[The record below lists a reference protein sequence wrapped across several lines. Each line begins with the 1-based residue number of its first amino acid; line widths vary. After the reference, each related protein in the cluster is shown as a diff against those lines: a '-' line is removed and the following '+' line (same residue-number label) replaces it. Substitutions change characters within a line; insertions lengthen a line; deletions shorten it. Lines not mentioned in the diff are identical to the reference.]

1 MTLINDEEFSDVYI
15 TPQKEAFIWSR
26 KTPYGLRP
34 VVFDDYEEFLA
45 EVEKGYEGEPSYLII
60 YKSYNYRVE
69 RTNSLYGVQYCV
81 RKMPRVVPDFKISV
95 FRRSWPAIFA
105 LSAVRRGCFWYR
117 VRPVPAKARLLL
129 RC

>member
-81 RKMPRVVPDFKISV
+81 RKMPRVVPDF
-95 FRRSWPAIFA
+95 
-105 LSAVRRGCFWYR
+105 
-117 VRPVPAKARLLL
+117 
-129 RC
+129 

>member
-81 RKMPRVVPDFKISV
+81 RKMPRVVPDFKNLGFPPIVASHLCSLG
-95 FRRSWPAIFA
+95 RA
-105 LSAVRRGCFWYR
+105 L
-117 VRPVPAKARLLL
+117 AKQHRI
-129 RC
+129 

>member
-34 VVFDDYEEFLA
+34 VVSDDYEEFLA

-60 YKSYNYRVE
+60 YKKLQLPGGEDQFPLR
-69 RTNSLYGVQYCV
+69 RTV
-81 RKMPRVVPDFKISV
+81 
-95 FRRSWPAIFA
+95 
-105 LSAVRRGCFWYR
+105 
-117 VRPVPAKARLLL
+117 L
-129 RC
+129 RTQNAAGGA

>member
-45 EVEKGYEGEPSYLII
+45 EVEKDMKAS
-60 YKSYNYRVE
+60 RV
-69 RTNSLYGVQYCV
+69 
-81 RKMPRVVPDFKISV
+81 I
-95 FRRSWPAIFA
+95 
-105 LSAVRRGCFWYR
+105 
-117 VRPVPAKARLLL
+117 
-129 RC
+129 

>member
-45 EVEKGYEGEPSYLII
+45 EVEKGYEGELSDYLQ
-60 YKSYNYRVE
+60 KLQLPGGEDQFPLR
-69 RTNSLYGVQYCV
+69 RTV
-81 RKMPRVVPDFKISV
+81 
-95 FRRSWPAIFA
+95 
-105 LSAVRRGCFWYR
+105 
-117 VRPVPAKARLLL
+117 L
-129 RC
+129 RTQNAAGGA